1 MDMVALLTRS
11 GWTPNA
17 DVVVDDAE
25 GALVVRVEVAGA
37 DSESL
42 RVFVD
47 ERYLFISGRRA
58 ETARLRHGSYLQK
71 EIPDGS
77 FVKRIPLPASVAQES
92 VAATYEAGMLTIR
105 LPLANPSYRPTSRT
119 EIRLIVKRIL

>member
-17 DVVVDDAE
+17 DVVLDEAE
-25 GALVVRVEVAGA
+25 GVLVVRVEVAGA
-37 DSESL
+37 DSQSL

-47 ERYLFISGRRA
+47 EQYLFISGRRA
-58 ETARLRHGSYLQK
+58 ETARLRSGSYLQK
-71 EIPDGS
+71 EIPDGA
-77 FVKRIPLPASVAQES
+77 FVKRLPLPAGIAHAD
-92 VAATYEAGMLTIR
+92 VAAEYEDGMLTIR
-105 LPLANPSYRPTSRT
+105 LPLAHPSYRPTSRT